1 MLRHS
6 RFIAACTGAAF
17 GLASF
22 VIALEMSA
30 TMAAPGMNA
39 GPSFNRTLKGDRLPL
54 DHLSAKS
61 RNAINGPLEPKAAP
75 RAPAAQP
82 VLLEG
87 CEPLVSPIGQPPL
100 SRVPGRC
107 LS

>member
-54 DHLSAKS
+54 VSAKS
-61 RNAINGPLEPKAAP
+61 RNAVNGPLEPKAAP
-75 RAPAAQP
+75 RTPAAQP